1 MRRRVFAPVDSEE
14 LVPPGSPAGTYN
26 LDTLRAA
33 AERRRRSVPVGV
45 GGIPSHQIGFTGG
58 DRLYEPQPM
67 RN

>member
-33 AERRRRSVPVGV
+33 AEGRRRSVPVGV
-45 GGIPSHQIGFTGG
+45 EYPSHQIGFTGG
-58 DRLYEPQPM
+58 DRLYEPRPM